1 MTKLIAFDM
10 DGTLLNSKKKIS
22 FLTKRYLIRLTKQ
35 GHKIILASG
44 RPSRALLSY
53 YKELKLDTPVICY
66 NGAYTFS
73 PSDDNFTSHEFKFP
87 KDILVQIYDGIKPY
101 IDNVMCE
108 TDKEIFVDKE
118 DKYLGKFFWFDNMII
133 HVGPIN
139 NILDKDPMTMIAKLK
154 DDVKDTS
161 PIDKIVEKF
170 EGLSVRYWTGSPYF
184 ELFFNE
190 TSKGASIE
198 KIAEHYNIKKEDII
212 VFGDAENDVEMFKI
226 AGVSIAMS
234 NGKESLKKHASY
246 VTKKDNDH
254 NGIYHT
260 LKVYFN
266 NKLF

>member
-22 FLTKRYLIRLTKQ
+22 FLTKRYLIKLTKK

-53 YKELKLDTPVICY
+53 YHELKLFTPIICY

-73 PSDDNFTSHEFKFP
+73 PYDDSFTSHEFKFP
-87 KDILVQIYDGIKPY
+87 KDTLIKIYNGIKPY

-118 DKYLGKFFWFDNMII
+118 DPYLGKFFWFDNMII
-133 HVGPIN
+133 HVGAIN
-139 NILDKDPMTMIAKLK
+139 TILDKDPMTMIAKLK
-154 DDVKDTS
+154 DDVKDAS
-161 PIDKIVEKF
+161 PIDALISKF

-190 TSKGASIE
+190 TSKGASIK
-198 KIAEHYNIKKEDII
+198 KIAEHFSIKKEDII
-212 VFGDAENDVEMFKI
+212 VFGDAENDVEMFNVS
-226 AGVSIAMS
+226 GVSIAMK
-234 NGKESLKKHASY
+234 NGKASLKKHATYISL
-246 VTKKDNDH
+246 KDNDH
-254 NGIYHT
+254 NGIYFT
-260 LKVYFN
+260 LKAYFR
-266 NKLF
+266 NKLS